1 MTLGAEKWSRPL
13 SADHDLNSQVQSN
26 RCSNENISNPFH
38 NSSKVTVF
46 QFLKTARLK
55 GTE

>member
-13 SADHDLNSQVQSN
+13 SADHDSNSQVQSN

-46 QFLKTARLK
+46 QFLKTAWL
-55 GTE
+55 